1 MYEYKVI
8 EVNKIISN
16 VKDLISPALTGEAI
30 LTIGS
35 AITEIVDEVSGVI
48 SIGPFGCMPGRIAEA
63 VISEKMNTKKLLISP
78 NKQLIEKVMKK
89 HPALPFLSIETDGN
103 VFPQIIEA
111 KLETF
116 CLQVERLHQSIEKL
130 KIILKKSVH
139 NTPLQGVIIC
149 LKNNKTYKL
158 AY

>member
-89 HPALPFLSIETDGN
+89 HPALPFY
-103 VFPQIIEA
+103 
-111 KLETF
+111 
-116 CLQVERLHQSIEKL
+116 RLKRMEMYFH
-130 KIILKKSVH
+130 KSLRQNLRLFV
-139 NTPLQGVIIC
+139 C
-149 LKNNKTYKL
+149 K
-158 AY
+158 